1 VRVGPVDFEWD
12 DAKAEANLRKHRFSF
27 TDALAIFADPT
38 RITID
43 TIRADDGEERR
54 KTIGS
59 VEGSLFTA
67 VFVMRGTTCRLI
79 SARRAK
85 VQGERAYGRAKLDHA
100 NPPMLS
106 DETRAAIGALTPEDI
121 ERNAETDPDNPPFT
135 HDELDRVRMARVV
148 QGVRRARRMTH
159 TVFAETHGIAVA
171 RLRDWEQGRLRPDAM
186 AMAYL
191 ATIVHESEAVHRAL
205 EKARAA

>member
-1 VRVGPVDFEWD
+1 VRVGPVDFEWA

-43 TIRADDGEERR
+43 TIRAEDGEERR

-59 VEGSLFTA
+59 IEGSLFTA

-79 SARRAK
+79 SAWRAK

-106 DETRAAIGALTPEDI
+106 DEARAAIGALTPEDI
-121 ERNAETDPDNPPFT
+121 ERTP
-135 HDELDRVRMARVV
+135 
-148 QGVRRARRMTH
+148 RRTRTIHPSPTTNSTACGWPGSFR
-159 TVFAETHGIAVA
+159 ACA
-171 RLRDWEQGRLRPDAM
+171 GRAG
-186 AMAYL
+186 
-191 ATIVHESEAVHRAL
+191 
-205 EKARAA
+205 